1 MNKRSLM
8 HIWNRLPKLILG
20 FIIIAIGTN
29 LTLYANLGLNPWGT
43 FHQGV
48 TNITGLTF
56 GVVSQL
62 TGLLIILLSLTIK
75 IYPGIG
81 TLFNMYFIGLFIDII
96 DRLNFIPASDNLF
109 VRIVYLLLGTLLLNY
124 GIYVYISCLLGAGPR
139 DGLLVGLVK
148 ITGISVSAV
157 RPAIEITI
165 LIIGILMGGTYGI
178 GTIINAIG
186 GGYIL
191 NTIFKFHGFNPK
203 QSKQMVI
210 TDLFAIKS

>member
-1 MNKRSLM
+1 MNYINLKRTFN
-8 HIWNRLPKLILG
+8 HLPKLFLG

-29 LTLYANLGLNPWGT
+29 LTIYANLGLNPWGT

-48 TNITGLTF
+48 SNITGLTF

-62 TGLLIILLSLTIK
+62 TGILIIMLSLTIK

-81 TLFNMYFIGLFIDII
+81 TLFNMYLIGVLIDLFDK
-96 DRLNFIPASDNLF
+96 LNFIPEANDLVSRF
-109 VRIVYLLLGTLLLNY
+109 VYLIVGTLLLNY

-148 ITGISVSAV
+148 ITGVSVSII

-165 LIIGILMGGTYGI
+165 LIIGILLGGSYGI
-178 GTIINAIG
+178 GTIINAVG
-186 GGYIL
+186 GGYLL
-191 NTIFKFHGFNPK
+191 NVIFKIHKFNPK
-203 QSKQMVI
+203 KTNQMVI
-210 TDLFAIKS
+210 TDLFAVRP

>member
-1 MNKRSLM
+1 L
-8 HIWNRLPKLILG
+8 LG

-48 TNITGLTF
+48 SHITGLTF

-62 TGLLIILLSLTIK
+62 TGILIIILSLTIK

-81 TLFNMYFIGLFIDII
+81 TLFNMYFIGVLIDLF
-96 DRLNFIPASDNLF
+96 DRMNFIPQTSNLG
-109 VRIVYLLLGTLLLNY
+109 VRFIYLILGTLLLNY

-148 ITGISVSAV
+148 ITGVSVSVV
-157 RPAIEITI
+157 RPVIEITI
-165 LIIGILMGGTYGI
+165 LLIGIMLGGSYGV
-178 GTIINAIG
+178 GTVINAVG
-186 GGYIL
+186 GGYLL
-191 NTIFKFHGFNPK
+191 NAIFKLHKFNPK
-203 QSKQMVI
+203 KTNQMVI
-210 TDLFAIKS
+210 TDLFAVKP

>member
-1 MNKRSLM
+1 MNINNLKRT
-8 HIWNRLPKLILG
+8 WDRLPKLVLG

-62 TGLLIILLSLTIK
+62 TGLLIIILSLTIK

-96 DRLNFIPASDNLF
+96 DRLNIIPKVDNLT
-109 VRIVYLLLGTLLLNY
+109 VRIVYLLIGTILLNY

-148 ITGISVSAV
+148 ITGVSVSIV

-165 LIIGILMGGTYGI
+165 LVIGILLGGTYGI
-178 GTIINAIG
+178 GTIVNAIG

-191 NTIFKFHGFNPK
+191 STIFKLHNFNPK

-210 TDLFAIKS
+210 TELFALK